1 METFQTCSDL
11 NLRSLR
17 DISKLKEKIIP
28 KADILLVCGNVSKIS
43 NISYIRFLEYV
54 STNFKKVLIIP
65 GRLEYINNNFNT
77 IELLNRRQISKTK
90 RFKNVIVLNDSIYET
105 ESYIIFGSVFWS
117 SIGIHKQFDILNNI
131 NDFKKIS
138 CSDEFIS
145 ISDINRMNVNSI
157 NFINK
162 NLRKY
167 KNDTRVKILITN
179 FIPIDYQTLLIYNN
193 INRIIS
199 ELSCNNYITALSD
212 PIVFDY
218 YFSDNLELCKKFE
231 ICCFGNINSKF
242 KFKIN
247 KTIFACN
254 SFVV

>member
-1 METFQTCSDL
+1 MATFQTCSDL

-28 KADILLVCGNVSKIS
+28 KADILLVCGNISKIS
-43 NISYIRFLEYV
+43 NISYIKFLEYV
-54 STNFKKVLIIP
+54 STNFKKVFIIP

-77 IELLNRRQISKTK
+77 IELLNKRQISKSK
-90 RFKNVIVLNDSIYET
+90 KFKNIIVLNDNIYEN
-105 ESYIIFGSVFWS
+105 ESFIIFGSVFWS
-117 SIGIHKQFDILNNI
+117 NISINKQFDIVNNI
-131 NDFKKIS
+131 DDFKKIS
-138 CSDEFIS
+138 SLDEYIS
-145 ISDINRMNVNSI
+145 IADINRMNLNSI

-162 NLRKY
+162 NIKKY

-193 INRIIS
+193 INRLIS
-199 ELSCNNYITALSD
+199 ELSYNNYSTALSD
-212 PIVFDY
+212 PVLFDY

-247 KTIFACN
+247 RTIFACN